1 MNEIESV
8 KHNYLTENDEYS
20 PTPAELRIMEVCLNP
35 EHAGKTITDKCQIAE
50 VSRET
55 WYAVFRKPEFKNLV
69 NKTALDLVQD
79 GLGDALAALK
89 KSAATPGAKNNP
101 DRRLLFELAGVSKVA
116 DGDKIMIVN
125 VGQSE

>member
-1 MNEIESV
+1 MNEIEGV

-20 PTPAELRIMEVCLNP
+20 PTPAELRILEVCLNP
-35 EHAGKTITDKCQIAE
+35 EHAGVSITERCQLAD

-55 WYAVFRKPEFKNLV
+55 WYKSFRKPEFNELV
-69 NKTALDLVQD
+69 NKTSLDLIRD

-89 KSAATPGAKNNP
+89 KSAANPSPKANP

-116 DGDKIMIVN
+116 DGDKIVIYN
-125 VGQSE
+125 VGE

>member
-1 MNEIESV
+1 MNEIEGV

-20 PTPAELRIMEVCLNP
+20 PTPAETRIIEVSLNP
-35 EHAGKTITDKCQIAE
+35 EHAGKTITEKCQIAK

-55 WYAVFRKPEFKNLV
+55 WYAVFRKPEFKSLV

-79 GLGDALAALK
+79 GLGDALSALK
-89 KSAATPGAKNNP
+89 KSAANPSPKANP
-101 DRRLLFELAGVSKVA
+101 DRRLLFELAGVSKINE
-116 DGDKIMIVN
+116 GDKIMIVN